1 MATRIAK
8 SYISTDRYVLKWRKL
23 MKITMMFLA
32 PIAASTN
39 ISDNIQHQKL
49 SFTKSKTPA
58 KRLITKLPMPNID
71 FERND
76 VVDSNGQPF
85 SPNII
90 NENDIFKDWK
100 SAGTCITHTGT
111 IGDQFPTKRKSYDDQ
126 KSLIIQDS
134 TPPALVT
141 PRIKENLPTVN
152 STTVFKLKSEL
163 YVEFPNKCPK
173 NENYK
178 MTPNWWL
185 TKSTFAAG
193 FDVKACS
200 DQVVRRGATSTATE
214 SYRNPTGRTWDV
226 WLGRGPCFTAEATR
240 GSQRWQKTVTRIG
253 SSDSTSQ
260 DRQMKDLDQE
270 IPSFDEQ
277 YEPAMPRRGME
288 STANEIYGIP
298 GGERQD
304 RRTWSAPESDFPVL
318 TSEPPPNCNYSPNVE
333 NTRAKSVRGGKLCQI
348 FISCSDS
355 FNEVNMEVG
364 KFGGDSLNI
373 ENTYI
378 TSFPRGPWGKLP
390 QMSIMTH
397 QQKQQLMERE
407 DTFYHETP
415 RILMPTRVQCQRT
428 VQQGEEV
435 HLPCAGEV
443 TVHFPDAGEVYGLA
457 AAESIVQMFLWTW
470 DIWIRHGYIDTSL
483 LNALIQFKMLWA
495 GATWEYATGE

>member
-23 MKITMMFLA
+23 MKITMVFLA

-39 ISDNIQHQKL
+39 IYDNIQHQKL

-58 KRLITKLPMPNID
+58 KCLFTKLPMPNID

-90 NENDIFKDWK
+90 NENDIFMNWK
-100 SAGTCITHTGT
+100 STGTCITHTGT
-111 IGDQFPTKRKSYDDQ
+111 IGDQFPTKRKSNDDQ

-141 PRIKENLPTVN
+141 PRMKENLLTVN

-226 WLGRGPCFTAEATR
+226 W
-240 GSQRWQKTVTRIG
+240 
-253 SSDSTSQ
+253 
-260 DRQMKDLDQE
+260 
-270 IPSFDEQ
+270 
-277 YEPAMPRRGME
+277 
-288 STANEIYGIP
+288 
-298 GGERQD
+298 
-304 RRTWSAPESDFPVL
+304 
-318 TSEPPPNCNYSPNVE
+318 
-333 NTRAKSVRGGKLCQI
+333 
-348 FISCSDS
+348 
-355 FNEVNMEVG
+355 
-364 KFGGDSLNI
+364 I
-373 ENTYI
+373 E
-378 TSFPRGPWGKLP
+378 RGPWRTAEVTNLQGVK
-390 QMSIMTH
+390 
-397 QQKQQLMERE
+397 KE
-407 DTFYHETP
+407 DTFYRATP
-415 RILMPTRVQCQRT
+415 RILRPIWVQYQRT

-435 HLPCAGEV
+435 HSPG
-443 TVHFPDAGEVYGLA
+443 AGEVYGFA
-457 AAESIVQMFLWTW
+457 AAESIVKMSLWTW
-470 DIWIRHGYIDTSL
+470 DVGIRSGDDDTSL
-483 LNALIQFKMLWA
+483 LDALIQLKMLWA
-495 GATWEYATGE
+495 GAHLGVSH